1 MQENKKL
8 KIGITI
14 GDMNGVGPEII
25 LKTFIDKRMLEFCT
39 PIIYSSTKSLEAIKK
54 HFKYNI
60 DFNSIKSSA
69 QAEENQVNIV
79 NCWNETPQ
87 INFGTKDTT

>member
-54 HFKYNI
+54 HFKYNYTTY
-60 DFNSIKSSA
+60 SIPEGSYRGGTFLSKDIG
-69 QAEENQVNIV
+69 NTL
-79 NCWNETPQ
+79 ETY
-87 INFGTKDTT
+87 